1 MMKAAAAI
9 LLTALILFNGCASRQ
24 ERAQLESADF
34 GLVLLDPQAA
44 RPLGPELDNL
54 FSSASRQLGVLPDLV
69 KGWLTPLGPA
79 LQQLRVR
86 TLAIAQSQPER
97 LQQALAPFRTLG
109 RYPIVFEQVKVPADT
124 ELAPV
129 VISANRQLC
138 QAWRASGALWLAVGI
153 DPLLRQESFRLNE
166 RDETSRAALGVAAAS
181 QLYLLL
187 QARQASQG
195 LAAELEQT
203 QRLAGL
209 RLEVLQA
216 RLRAEPGKVRILRD
230 DIQLVSA
237 LIESLLKARTDLFES
252 ERRMENLLITAGDRV
267 EAIAGSL
274 G

>member
-1 MMKAAAAI
+1 MKAAAAI
-9 LLTALILFNGCASRQ
+9 LFTALILFNGCASRQ

-129 VISANRQLC
+129 VISANRQLR

-166 RDETSRAALGVAAAS
+166 RDETARAALGVAAAS